1 MTTQPGTETQPQLIA
16 LQTYLNG
23 LDKDEGSLIV
33 ALQRAQELIGYL
45 SEEAIFMVGQTLDIP
60 VSRVYGVV
68 TFYSFFRTE
77 PRGKYDIKVCLGTAC
92 FVRKASAI
100 LTELETL
107 LQMECGTTR
116 EDLKYSLNTV
126 RCLGACGSAPIVQVN
141 EDLHA
146 NVEVGDVAGIIRQY
160 LD

>member
-1 MTTQPGTETQPQLIA
+1 MPDGRTDNPQLIA

-45 SEEAIFMVGQTLDIP
+45 SEDAIFMVGQTLNIP
-60 VSRVYGVV
+60 VSKVYGVV
-68 TFYSFFRTE
+68 TFYSFFRTR

-92 FVRKASAI
+92 FVRKSPAI
-100 LTELETL
+100 LNELATL
-107 LQMECGTTR
+107 LQMEVGTTR

-141 EDLHA
+141 DDLYA
-146 NVEVGDVAGIIRQY
+146 NVQVSDVAGIIRRY

>member
-1 MTTQPGTETQPQLIA
+1 MADGRTDNPQLIA

-23 LDKDEGSLIV
+23 LEKDEGSLIM

-45 SEEAIFMVGQTLDIP
+45 SEDAIFMVGQTLNIP
-60 VSRVYGVV
+60 VSKVYGVV

-92 FVRKASAI
+92 FVRKAPAI
-100 LTELETL
+100 LNELATL
-107 LQMECGTTR
+107 LQMEVGTTR

-141 EDLHA
+141 DDLYA
-146 NVEVGDVAGIIRQY
+146 NVQVSDVAGIIRRY